1 MLENKQYAKE
11 IEKLE
16 NLGRENTSQMQIED
30 FNSMIHKELK
40 EKEEKQET
48 SKTEHVKEVVVAS
61 TQEEKVEAP

>member
-48 SKTEHVKEVVVAS
+48 SKTEQVKEVVVAS